1 MWWTRLGL
9 LTLSLVLTA
18 CGGGGGGGGGFET
31 TSNSA
36 VAVSKLENSIKNPRS
51 TPNGESD
58 LWDPNG
64 VGCLWDKNDPNTFP
78 DPLAP

>member
-1 MWWTRLGL
+1 MDTFRSINTQFGTNRLRR
-9 LTLSLVLTA
+9 
-18 CGGGGGGGGGFET
+18 GGGGGGGFET